1 MSDGAIRSIGNRT
14 SNAELMRDCWR
25 LGYLDGRVLDVTY
38 GQGRFWKTYR
48 PERLTTNDIDV
59 TTDAE
64 WHFDFTEL
72 PVIWAGSFDTVV
84 FDPPYKLN
92 GTGGSHPSDK
102 GYGVADS
109 LSVESRMDLIFD
121 GVTEGAR
128 VLAPSGHLLVKC
140 QDQVVSGHKV
150 WQTFVIPELA
160 GVECGLRLVD
170 RLHVQSYRPQPAG
183 RRQLHSRGDYS
194 SLLVFKKGK
203 S

>member
-1 MSDGAIRSIGNRT
+1 VSAEVRAIGDRT
-14 SNAELMRDCWR
+14 SNAELMADCAR
-25 LGYLDGRVLDVTY
+25 LGYVTGYVLDMTY
-38 GQGRFWKTYR
+38 GLGRFWKLHR
-48 PERLTTNDIDV
+48 PEHMVTNDL
-59 TTDAE
+59 DAE
-64 WHFDFTEL
+64 LEADWAFDFTAM
-72 PVIWAGSFDTVV
+72 PFGADAFHTVV

-109 LSVESRMDLIFD
+109 LSVESRMRLIFD

-128 VLAPSGHLLVKC
+128 MLAPGGHLLVKC

-150 WQTFVIPELA
+150 WQTHDIATHATLNLN
-160 GVECGLRLVD
+160 LRLID
-170 RLHVQSYRPQPAG
+170 ILRG

>member
-1 MSDGAIRSIGNRT
+1 MPEVRSIGDRT
-14 SNAELMRDCWR
+14 SNAELMRDCKQ
-25 LGYLDGRVLDVTY
+25 LGYLDGLVLDMTY
-38 GQGRFWKTYR
+38 GLGRFWKLHR
-48 PERLTTNDIDV
+48 PRALITNDIDE
-59 TTDAE
+59 TTDAM
-64 WHFDFTEL
+64 WHLDFTML
-72 PVIWAGSFDTVV
+72 PCSNETFRAVV

-150 WQTFVIPELA
+150 WQTWLITDA
-160 GVECGLRLVD
+160 GQSLGLRLVD
-170 RLHVQSYRPQPAG
+170 MLHVQSYRPQPAG